1 MILWVLDTIFAEELL
16 EKLVEEDVPQKVVTL
31 ISQHENNP
39 RIVSNCCF
47 ILSNLVIECKK
58 LNFASFLPPACKNI
72 TWTFFEKI
80 WYKACQYMTL

>member
-1 MILWVLDTIFAEELL
+1 MILRAFDTISTEELL

-31 ISQHENNP
+31 ISQHESNP

-58 LNFASFLPPACKNI
+58 YTSFLPTSCKNI
-72 TWTFFEKI
+72 RRGLLKR
-80 WYKACQYMTL
+80 